1 MVLNERAADEQRVA
15 CGRGFVELCQWA
27 ATTPLSEVPRA
38 VLQRSGLVLG
48 DDIAA
53 IVAAAT
59 EPEVAAVQ
67 VQIAQSAGSAAEA
80 TVLGRTPVRVDRHT
94 AAAANGMAACWTELD
109 EGYRLVACHAG
120 AYIIPALIAEAE
132 ATGAPTRDVIASLA
146 VAYEVTAR
154 IAHAFPAQPLRVH
167 PHGAFAPLGAAAG
180 VTRLRGYSPKDF
192 AAALSSAMTMSHAGP
207 YSHAPAGALTRNAWT
222 ATGAWAGY
230 RAADWAPLG
239 IGGLAQSVFD
249 VMVTCYG
256 HACVPERLTS
266 ELGTVWA
273 VSSGYHKTI
282 ACCQYAHSAVE
293 ATLRLRAEEPALA
306 DPANVAAIVVAT
318 HPMGETLA
326 VPEPETVLA
335 GKFSMLHAVATTAV
349 HGSAGAEAFAR
360 ASLSDPRVTALR
372 TRVRLVPHDAIM
384 PWPKDRPARVEI
396 TLTDGRR
403 LTASI
408 DSARGGPD
416 DPFGE
421 GELRAKIAS
430 LTADLYPVMA
440 ARLAQLATS
449 ERRWADDMAAM
460 VVQPH
465 VARSAHAARQAETP
479 EP

>member
-1 MVLNERAADEQRVA
+1 MVLKGPATEQQRVV
-15 CGRGFVELCQWA
+15 CGRGFVELCTWA
-27 ATTPLSEVPRA
+27 ATIPLDALPPD
-38 VLQRSGLVLG
+38 VLQRACLVLS

-67 VQIAQSAGSAAEA
+67 AQLARTAGSVSEA
-80 TVLGRTPVRVDRHT
+80 TVLGRTPFRVDRHT
-94 AAAANGMAACWTELD
+94 AAAANGIAICWAELD

-132 ATGAPTRDVIASLA
+132 ATGASTRDVIASLA

-180 VTRLRGYSPKDF
+180 VARLRGYSLKEF
-192 AAALSSAMTMSHAGP
+192 ASAVSSAMSMSHAGP
-207 YSHAPAGALTRNAWT
+207 YSHAPEGALARNAWA

-239 IGGLAQSVFD
+239 IGGLAETIYD
-249 VMVTCYG
+249 VMATCYG
-256 HACVPERLTS
+256 HDCVPGRLTS
-266 ELGTVWA
+266 ELGTTWA
-273 VSSGYHKTI
+273 VSSGYHKMI

-293 ATLRLRAEEPALA
+293 AMLRLRAEDAALA
-306 DPANVAAIVVAT
+306 EPTNIAAIVVAT

-326 VPEPETVLA
+326 TPEPQTVLA

-349 HGSAGAEAFAR
+349 HGSAGASAFAR
-360 ASLSDPRVTALR
+360 SSLSDPRVNSLR
-372 TRVRLVPHDAIM
+372 QRVRLVPHDDIK
-384 PWPKDRPARVEI
+384 PWPNDRPARVEV

-403 LTASI
+403 IAASI

-421 GELRAKIAS
+421 AELRAKIAS
-430 LTADLYPVMA
+430 LTADLYPAMA
-440 ARLAQLATS
+440 ARLSELATS
-449 ERRWADDMAAM
+449 RGRWADDVIAM
-460 VVQPH
+460 V
-465 VARSAHAARQAETP
+465 ARTDIG
-479 EP
+479 